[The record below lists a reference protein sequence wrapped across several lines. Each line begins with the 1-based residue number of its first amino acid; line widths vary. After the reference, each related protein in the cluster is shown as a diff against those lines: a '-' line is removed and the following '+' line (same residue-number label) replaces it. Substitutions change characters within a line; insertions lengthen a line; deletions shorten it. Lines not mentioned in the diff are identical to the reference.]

1 MAKSFE
7 LRLTVTTIFYITHTP
22 WLSDRSYSVDGNH
35 RHMFY
40 LTFGLPKQLR
50 ITFLFY
56 LFILQ
61 TIFWVL
67 YPSRAYHKGFFLKK
81 WLCLRRI
88 SFEYIEKPYPF
99 WIFDLLAINYFEK
112 FSCILSTW
120 INTNILKAAWFH

>member
-1 MAKSFE
+1 MHVYKKLLPSPD
-7 LRLTVTTIFYITHTP
+7 ITHTP

-67 YPSRAYHKGFFLKK
+67 YPSRAYYKGFFEKMALLKVYK
-81 WLCLRRI
+81 L
-88 SFEYIEKPYPF
+88 
-99 WIFDLLAINYFEK
+99 
-112 FSCILSTW
+112 
-120 INTNILKAAWFH
+120 